1 MIQPKKTKPV
11 YYFLS
16 FLIPSLLILVAL
28 AGLKVTPFGDN
39 TLMIS
44 DGNGLYVNYLGY
56 VGRAVKGQED
66 ILFSLEKGLGGNMM
80 GSWGWFLL
88 NPFFALFA
96 LFDITAYPTAFS
108 WVSLLNFSVCGLTMY
123 ILLKDI
129 YGHKL
134 SNLIFSTTYSM
145 NGFLVAN
152 VFQMNFFT
160 GVILL
165 PLMVLGL
172 RRILNDRNPAIY
184 IISLGCSLLTNFY
197 FGFMLCVA
205 SLLIFVVI
213 FLADYHEI
221 PHRRS
226 VLVKYAVSSL
236 LAGLLSCVVW
246 LPALLSLRGGRLDQT
261 ITQALT
267 FKENMP
273 FLDMFS
279 KLFTGA
285 NNTAQL
291 VNGLPNI
298 FVGIL
303 PVALT
308 VLFFMNNRILQRRRT
323 AMGVLLAFYL
333 ISFYIVIFN
342 LAMHGGTVTNWFNYR
357 DSFIFSFL
365 LLMIAAEEWQ
375 YVVDE
380 PDHNLKRAAVGLLAG
395 TLVVFAKQ
403 YNFVIGGE
411 VLLDFALLSLIAL
424 ALVMHRKDPEKN
436 PRHTFELVVLV
447 LVCVNLYANYEISTK
462 NIMEWSHGE
471 LEYQQTVAPVS
482 ALVDALKNSDE
493 NLYRMEIGEQRSGNL
508 GNDPMLYGYNGVGH
522 GGSDERDFVRNTLE
536 KLGVHH
542 IDMRTHY
549 GKGITAATDDLL
561 GLKYLI
567 SKDDL
572 VVEKGFERLINIEE
586 WALYRNPDA
595 LPIAVVAD
603 KAIESIEIDY
613 TDVFNNL
620 NATWSAISGR
630 ADLVFLEEGDITFTS
645 HNITEPHTVSRDA
658 AAAIIEDFNAEDKD
672 EADDSSDSSDPE
684 LQALEFACEGTLRE
698 PPKDSH
704 YIMFTWTA
712 KQNGAVYT
720 YNRSGVVD
728 DYGAVLPAIN
738 YEGYYHAGDTIT
750 GYLPV
755 TNAFVTENLLK
766 EVAGRFRA
774 AYLDA
779 DTLHRISEKVRQR
792 PSTIE
797 KLSDSYLRGEFT
809 AETGQ
814 KLMFTIPYD
823 EGWTCYIDGKEA
835 EINKVFGI
843 FMAVDAPEGTHRY
856 EMKFFPMG
864 MKTGI
869 GLSSAALL
877 VMMIY
882 IPLDARR
889 RKQKQVVQVE
899 ATEESTGM
907 V

>member
-1 MIQPKKTKPV
+1 MVRPRKYQAV

-16 FLIPSLLILVAL
+16 FLIPALLILIAL

-39 TLMIS
+39 TLLIS
-44 DGNGLYVNYLGY
+44 DGNALYVNYLGY

-66 ILFSLEKGLGGNMM
+66 VLFSLEKGLGGNMM

-96 LFDITAYPTAFS
+96 LFDITAYPVAFT

-134 SNLIFSTTYSM
+134 SHLIFSTTYAM

-152 VFQMNFFT
+152 VFQVNFFT

-165 PLMVLGL
+165 PLMVMGL
-172 RRILNDRNPAIY
+172 RRILDDRNPAIY
-184 IISLGCSLLTNFY
+184 IISLACSLLSNFY

-205 SLLIFVVI
+205 SLLFFVAFFI
-213 FLADYHEI
+213 ADYHEI
-221 PHRRS
+221 PHHKS
-226 VLVKYAVSSL
+226 VLVKYSISSL
-236 LAGLLSCVVW
+236 LAGLLSCIVW

-261 ITQALT
+261 VTEALT

-291 VNGLPNI
+291 SNGLPNI

-308 VLFFMNNRILQRRRT
+308 VLFFMNKRVSRQRKL
-323 AMGVLLAFYL
+323 AMGVLLGFYL

-357 DSFIFSFL
+357 DSFVFSFL

-375 YVVDE
+375 YVADE
-380 PDHNLKRAAVGLLAG
+380 PDRNLKRAAVGLLVG
-395 TLVVFAKQ
+395 TLMVFAKQ
-403 YNFVIGGE
+403 YDFVIGGE

-424 ALVMHRKDPEKN
+424 ALVMHRKNPGKN
-436 PRHTFELVVLV
+436 PRRTFELVALV

-462 NIMEWSHGE
+462 NIMDWSHGE

-482 ALVDALKNSDE
+482 ALIDAVKNSDK

-522 GGSDERDFVRNTLE
+522 GGSDERNFVRNALE
-536 KLGVHH
+536 QLGVHR
-542 IDMRTHY
+542 IDMRNHY
-549 GKGITAATDDLL
+549 GKGISAATDDLF

-572 VVEKGFERLINIEE
+572 VEEKDFERLISIEE

-603 KAIESIEIDY
+603 KAVESIKIDY

-620 NATWSAISGR
+620 NKTWSAISG
-630 ADLVFLEEGDITFTS
+630 EGDSVFIEESDISFTS
-645 HNITEPHTVSRDA
+645 HNITESQTLSRDD
-658 AAAIIEDFNAEDKD
+658 AAAIIENLTD
-672 EADDSSDSSDPE
+672 EEMDENDDSSDSSDSE
-684 LQALEFACEGTLRE
+684 LQTTEFVREGTLRE
-698 PPKDSH
+698 PPKNAH

-712 KQNGAVYT
+712 KRDGAVYT

-755 TNAFVTENLLK
+755 TTAFVTENLLQ

-774 AYLDA
+774 AYVDA
-779 DTLHRISEKVRQR
+779 DTLHRLSETVRQR
-792 PSTIE
+792 PSAIE
-797 KLSDSYLRGEFT
+797 KLADSHLRGEFT
-809 AETGQ
+809 AEAGQ

-835 EINKVFGI
+835 EINMVLGV
-843 FMAVDAPEGTHRY
+843 FMAVNAPEGTHSY
-856 EMKFFPMG
+856 EMKFFPTG

-869 GLSSAALL
+869 GLSAAALL
-877 VMMIY
+877 ALLIY
-882 IPLDARR
+882 IPIDARR
-889 RKQKQVVQVE
+889 RKRKLAVQAEV
-899 ATEESTGM
+899 TEETNS
-907 V
+907 VV